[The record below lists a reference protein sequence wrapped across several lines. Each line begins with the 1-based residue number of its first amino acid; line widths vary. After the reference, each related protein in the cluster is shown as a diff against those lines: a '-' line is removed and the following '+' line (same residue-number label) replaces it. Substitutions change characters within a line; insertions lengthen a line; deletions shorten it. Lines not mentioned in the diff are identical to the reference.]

1 MNKGRIAKLM
11 KSYGF
16 IDPIQGGDSVFF
28 HRSSLK
34 DAWFADLD
42 EGTIVEYKAVE
53 GKKGPRA
60 TVVRLFESVPKYFF
74 HNPYNFVRCID
85 HERPDNH
92 VLGNCPPP
100 PHDRYIGLTGRI
112 TCKVVAVTPLFISDS
127 HAVKEKNGHRI
138 CRFFQYDDQPALPAS
153 SLRGMIRSVFETLTN
168 SCFTVFQKDE
178 SYPLEHRVLRAPHE
192 MIPARVVK
200 LDERGAVLEF
210 LDCTVKPPEDISGH
224 PIVIRSGIVRQ
235 VYPPQVLD
243 QRMNRIFEPSKST
256 LPARVYHDGMRVAA
270 LVTRQPVN
278 HRSGH
283 FRAFHVTQVVPV
295 DEHKSLRKNSMS
307 RCLAGC
313 I

>member
-1 MNKGRIAKLM
+1 
-11 KSYGF
+11 
-16 IDPIQGGDSVFF
+16 
-28 HRSSLK
+28 
-34 DAWFADLD
+34 
-42 EGTIVEYKAVE
+42 
-53 GKKGPRA
+53 
-60 TVVRLFESVPKYFF
+60 
-74 HNPYNFVRCID
+74 
-85 HERPDNH
+85 
-92 VLGNCPPP
+92 
-100 PHDRYIGLTGRI
+100 
-112 TCKVVAVTPLFISDS
+112 
-127 HAVKEKNGHRI
+127 
-138 CRFFQYDDQPALPAS
+138 
-153 SLRGMIRSVFETLTN
+153 MIRSVFETLTN

-295 DEHKSLRKNSMS
+295 DEHKSLKEEQHVKVFGWLHLTGPNIENKHDERLFFRWDDQQPDPLPKEQIPPSYLY
-307 RCLAGC
+307 RCSDDIVQEYNHHLKGYWERHGKDGE
-313 I
+313 